1 VVVNVEIMTKED
13 EGSEGVKVVK
23 MVKMVKV
30 YVERKGKGGEE

>member
-1 VVVNVEIMTKED
+1 MVVNVEIMTKED